1 MLEVVIMARKSHS
14 GETEAQEKNEKHARS
29 KKEEKRNRKASS
41 DTDSDD
47 EWFDSIDDYDE
58 IPSFRREA

>member
-14 GETEAQEKNEKHARS
+14 GESEAPENEKPARS

-41 DTDSDD
+41 DTDNDD
-47 EWFDSIDDYDE
+47 EWFDCIDDDDE